1 MEKKSS
7 LTNTTLGT
15 SLTMAP
21 EVLDERPYGF
31 EADIWSIGVVY
42 YQLLYGRY
50 PYTGK
55 SDYEILK
62 NIKGRRPDYKKV
74 QISDH
79 ARDFIDKGLTVNP
92 KKRIKWQ

>member
-1 MEKKSS
+1 
-7 LTNTTLGT
+7 
-15 SLTMAP
+15 MAP

-42 YQLLYGRY
+42 YQMLYGRY
-50 PYTGK
+50 PFNGK

-74 QISDH
+74 QISAH
-79 ARDFIDKGLTVNP
+79 AKDFIDKCLTVNP
-92 KKRIKWQ
+92 KKRIKWQEIYDHPLIREN